1 MTPRNQLDNLIIRA
15 MIDSDLPAVE
25 ALDKLSFSDPWP
37 NGAFAYELKPG
48 SPNICLVALKGS
60 KEDTQDVIGVIVVW
74 LIVDEAHIGTI
85 AVHPDYRHL
94 GVGRKLLAEAL
105 LQAAAHGAISSL
117 LEVRAGNQAALALY
131 YGLGYVAV
139 GLRAG
144 YYADN
149 HKDALLLTWQT
160 IDKAKLEA
168 LVR

>member
-1 MTPRNQLDNLIIRA
+1 MTPRKQLDNLTIRA
-15 MIDSDLPAVE
+15 MVETDLPAVE
-25 ALDKLSFSDPWP
+25 ALDKLCFNDPWP

-48 SPNICLVALKGS
+48 SPNICLVALDDS
-60 KEDTQDVIGVIVVW
+60 SEDAQDVIGVIVVW
-74 LIVDEAHIGTI
+74 LIVDEAHIGTVT
-85 AVHPDYRHL
+85 VHPDYRHL

-105 LQAAAHGAISSL
+105 LKATEQGAASSL

-131 YGLGYVAV
+131 YGLGFVAV

-149 HKDALLLTWQT
+149 QEDALLLTWQV

-168 LVR
+168 LVH

>member
-1 MTPRNQLDNLIIRA
+1 MTPRNPLNNLVIRA

-25 ALDKLSFSDPWP
+25 ALDQSSFNDPWP
-37 NGAFAYELKPG
+37 KGAFAYELKPG
-48 SPNICLVALKGS
+48 SPNICLVAVN
-60 KEDTQDVIGVIVVW
+60 EDTRDVIGVIVVW

-85 AVHPDYRHL
+85 AAHSDYRHL

-105 LQAAAHGAISSL
+105 LRAVDKGALSSL

-131 YGLGYVAV
+131 YGLGYEAV

-149 HKDALLLTWQT
+149 HEDALLLTWHA

-168 LVR
+168 IAR